1 MNNAVQTHESHN
13 LYTVFFNWNS
23 INAVT
28 CLSAEDRLFIEKWFF
43 HTPLAFAFD
52 APIKGSPLEYCHPI
66 IQLI

>member
-28 CLSAEDRLFIEKWFF
+28 CLSAEDRLFIEK
-43 HTPLAFAFD
+43 
-52 APIKGSPLEYCHPI
+52 
-66 IQLI
+66 